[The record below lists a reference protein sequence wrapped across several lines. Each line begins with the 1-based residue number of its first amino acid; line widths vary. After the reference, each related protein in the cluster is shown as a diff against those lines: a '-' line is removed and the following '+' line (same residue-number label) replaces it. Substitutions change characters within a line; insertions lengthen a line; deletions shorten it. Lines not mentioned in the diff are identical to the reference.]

1 MSGVGERE
9 SRANIAGRRGCR
21 RPVIIGEKIVRA
33 GMGPGR
39 FTRGTNHGMF
49 SPLLGVISLK
59 EQEPVCC

>member
-9 SRANIAGRRGCR
+9 PRANIAGRRGCR
-21 RPVIIGEKIVRA
+21 RPAIIGEKIVQV
-33 GMGPGR
+33 GMGRER

-49 SPLLGVISLK
+49 SPVLGVISLK